1 MGGTVR
7 SRALIVAGTL
17 SAAVVCGGWFL
28 ERGLRGGSPWPG
40 GHGGGVGGAALFDQV
55 AEHVRRDYVDSI
67 GENQLYENAVNG
79 MLYQIGDPHTAYL
92 TPDRLARLTES
103 TNGAYVGLGV
113 QIDIR
118 DGWITIVAP
127 VPGSPAESIGLRTGD
142 QFVEID
148 GHSTQGWSQEEAT
161 KALRGAPGSTVH
173 VTVQRPGVEAHIPF
187 TLTRTEIHVPAVR
200 RTAMVTPTVGYVAV
214 AIFSDSTADELR
226 TAIDGLRPKG
236 ARSIIFDLRR
246 DPGGLLNQGVAVADL
261 FLSPGDTVVSLRGR
275 SPGTTQVFIDHQRER
290 WPGMPVVVLVDRGSA
305 SASEIVAGALQD
317 HDRAAVV
324 GAPTYGKGSAQSVFR
339 VDGGALKLTIARWY
353 TPSGRSISRPTPPPS
368 DDGADDDGA
377 GGAADT
383 TAAKRVLYHTSGGRS
398 VYGGGGIAPDVL
410 VGDSTTMAA
419 QVAFERALGPKLAA
433 FRDALT
439 AYALS
444 LEGSHTLASPDF
456 AVTPAMRE
464 ELWRRMRQHGV
475 TVDRTVFDEARP
487 VVDSALAIEVTRY
500 VFGADG
506 LFRRSVTADSAM
518 VVATDLAGHATSP
531 ADLLR
536 RAAARAAA
544 APHPAAQTASGPPKA

>member
-1 MGGTVR
+1 
-7 SRALIVAGTL
+7 
-17 SAAVVCGGWFL
+17 
-28 ERGLRGGSPWPG
+28 
-40 GHGGGVGGAALFDQV
+40 LFDQV

-67 GENQLYENAVNG
+67 GEDQLYQNAVNG

-103 TNGAYVGLGV
+103 TNGSYVGLGV

-127 VPGSPAESIGLRTGD
+127 VPGSPADRAGLRTGD

-148 GHSTQGWSQEEAT
+148 NHSTQGWSQEEAT
-161 KALRGAPGSTVH
+161 KALRGAPGSSVH
-173 VTVQRPGVEAHIPF
+173 VMVQRPGVETHIPF
-187 TLTRTEIHVPAVR
+187 TLTRGEIRVPAVR
-200 RTAMVTPTVGYVAV
+200 RSAMVAPTVGYVDV

-226 TAIDGLRPKG
+226 SAIDVLRNKG

-261 FLSPGDTVVSLRGR
+261 FLSAGDTVVSLRGR
-275 SPGTTQVFIDHQRER
+275 SPGTTQVFVDHERER
-290 WPGMPVVVLVDRGSA
+290 WPAMPVVVLVDRGSA

-317 HDRAAVV
+317 HDRAALV
-324 GAPTYGKGSAQSVFR
+324 GTPTYGKGSAQSVFK

-353 TPSGRSISRPTPPPS
+353 TPSGRSISRPTAPPS
-368 DDGADDDGA
+368 GDGDDDSA
-377 GGAADT
+377 SAATDS
-383 TAAKRVLYHTSGGRS
+383 AAARRLYRTSGGRT
-398 VYGGGGIAPDVL
+398 VYGGGGITPDVR
-410 VGDSTTMAA
+410 VGDTATAAA
-419 QVAFERALGPKLAA
+419 QIAFERALGPKLSA

-444 LEGSHTLASPDF
+444 LEGSHTLASPEF
-456 AVTPAMRE
+456 TVTPAMRD
-464 ELWRRMRQHGV
+464 ELWRRLRQRGV
-475 TVDRTVFDEARP
+475 TMDRSAFDASGA

-506 LFRRSVTADSAM
+506 LFHRSLTTDSAM
-518 VVATDLAGHATSP
+518 IVATDLASHATSP

>member
-1 MGGTVR
+1 VGGRVR

-28 ERGLRGGSPWPG
+28 ERGLRGGSSWPG

-55 AEHVRRDYVDSI
+55 AEHVRRDYVDSV
-67 GENQLYENAVNG
+67 GEDQLYQYAVNG
-79 MLYQIGDPHTAYL
+79 MLYEIGDPHTAYL
-92 TPDRLARLTES
+92 TPDRFARLTES
-103 TNGAYVGLGV
+103 TNGSYVGLGV

-118 DGWITIVAP
+118 DGWITVVAP
-127 VPGSPAESIGLRTGD
+127 VPGSPAERIGLRTGD

-161 KALRGAPGSTVH
+161 TALRGAPGSAVH
-173 VTVQRPGVEAHIPF
+173 ITVQRPGVETHIPF

-200 RTAMVTPTVGYVAV
+200 RTAMVAPTVGYVDV

-226 TAIDGLRPKG
+226 TAIDVLRNKG
-236 ARSIIFDLRR
+236 AKSIIFDLRR

-275 SPGTTQVFIDHQRER
+275 AAGASQVFVDHERER
-290 WPGMPVVVLVDRGSA
+290 WPQMPVVVLVDRGSA

-317 HDRAAVV
+317 HDRAALV
-324 GAPTYGKGSAQSVFR
+324 GAPTYGKGSAQSVFK

-353 TPSGRSISRPTPPPS
+353 TPSGRSISRPTPPPV
-368 DDGADDDGA
+368 DDGEDDSA
-377 GGAADT
+377 GPTTD
-383 TAAKRVLYHTSGGRS
+383 TAAARRAIYHTSGGRT
-398 VYGGGGIAPDVL
+398 VYGGGGITPDVL
-410 VGDSTTMAA
+410 VGDSTATAA
-419 QVAFERALGPKLAA
+419 QVAFERALGTKVAA

-444 LEGSHTLASPDF
+444 LEGGHTLTSPDF
-456 AVTPAMRE
+456 PVTSAMRE
-464 ELWRRMRQHGV
+464 ELWRRMRQRGV
-475 TVDRTVFDEARP
+475 TMDRSVFDNAKP
-487 VVDSALAIEVTRY
+487 VVDSALAIEITRY

-518 VVATDLAGHATSP
+518 VVATDLASHATSP

-544 APHPAAQTASGPPKA
+544 SPHPARQTASAPPKA

>member
-1 MGGTVR
+1 VGGRVR
-7 SRALIVAGTL
+7 SRALVVAGTL
-17 SAAVVCGGWFL
+17 SAAIVCGGWFL
-28 ERGLRGGSPWPG
+28 ERGLRGGSAWPG

-67 GENQLYENAVNG
+67 SEDQLYQNAVNG

-92 TPDRLARLTES
+92 TPDRFARLTES

-127 VPGSPAESIGLRTGD
+127 VPGSPADRAGLRTGD

-148 GHSTQGWSQEEAT
+148 GRSTQGWSQEEASS
-161 KALRGAPGSTVH
+161 ALRGARGSAVH
-173 VTVQRPGVEAHIPF
+173 LLVQRPGVETHIPF
-187 TLTRTEIHVPAVR
+187 TLTRAEVHVPAVR
-200 RTAMVTPTVGYVAV
+200 RTSMVTPTVGYVDV

-226 TAIDGLRPKG
+226 TAIEDLRTKG

-261 FLSPGDTVVSLRGR
+261 FLAPGDTIVSLRGR
-275 SPGTTQVFIDHQRER
+275 APGVTQIFIDHERER
-290 WPGMPVVVLVDRGSA
+290 WPQMPVVVLVDRGSA

-317 HDRAAVV
+317 HDRAVLV
-324 GAPTYGKGSAQSVFR
+324 GSPTYGKGSAQSVFK

-368 DDGADDDGA
+368 DDGEDDSAGA
-377 GGAADT
+377 PTD
-383 TAAKRVLYHTSGGRS
+383 TAAARKVLYHTSGGRT
-398 VYGGGGIAPDVL
+398 VYGGGGITPDVV
-410 VGDSTTMAA
+410 VGDTATSAA
-419 QVAFERALGPKLAA
+419 QVAFERALGPKVSAY
-433 FRDALT
+433 RDALT
-439 AYALS
+439 SYALS
-444 LEGSHTLASPDF
+444 LEGAHTLTSPDF

-464 ELWRRMRQHGV
+464 ELWRRLQQHGV
-475 TVDRTVFDEARP
+475 TMDRAVFDTARP
-487 VVDSALAIEVTRY
+487 VIDSALATEITRY

-506 LFRRSVTADSAM
+506 LFRRSLTADSVM
-518 VVATDLAGHATSP
+518 VVATDLASQSTSP

-536 RAAARAAA
+536 RAAAKAAA
-544 APHPAAQTASGPPKA
+544 SPHAGPTTASAPPKA

>member
-1 MGGTVR
+1 MGGTMR

-55 AEHVRRDYVDSI
+55 ADHVRRDYVDSI
-67 GENQLYENAVNG
+67 GDDQLYENAVNG
-79 MLYQIGDPHTAYL
+79 MLYQIGDPHTAFL
-92 TPDRLARLTES
+92 TPDRYARLQES
-103 TNGAYVGLGV
+103 TNGSYVGLGV
-113 QIDIR
+113 QIDTR
-118 DGWITIVAP
+118 DGWITVVAP
-127 VPGSPAESIGLRTGD
+127 VPGSPADRVGLRTGD

-148 GHSTQGWSQEEAT
+148 GRSTQGWSQDEAT
-161 KALRGAPGSTVH
+161 KALRGLPGSTVR
-173 VTVQRPGVEAHIPF
+173 VTVQRPGVETHIPF
-187 TLTRTEIHVPAVR
+187 TLTRSEIHVPAVR
-200 RTAMVTPTVGYVAV
+200 RAAMVAPTVGYVDV

-226 TAIDGLRPKG
+226 TAIDGLRAKG
-236 ARSIIFDLRR
+236 AKSILFDLRR
-246 DPGGLLNQGVAVADL
+246 DPGGLLNQGVAVANL
-261 FLSPGDTVVSLRGR
+261 FLAPGDTVVSLRGR
-275 SPGTTQVFIDHQRER
+275 APGTTQVFIDRERER

-317 HDRAAVV
+317 HDRAALV
-324 GAPTYGKGSAQSVFR
+324 GTPTYGKGSAQSVFK

-353 TPSGRSISRPTPPPS
+353 TPSGRSISRPTTPP
-368 DDGADDDGA
+368 DDGDDDGA
-377 GGAADT
+377 GPPADT
-383 TAAKRVLYHTSGGRS
+383 TAARRVMYHTSGGRS

-410 VGDSTTMAA
+410 VGDTAATAA
-419 QVAFERALGPKLAA
+419 QVAFERALGSKLGS

-444 LEGSHTLASPDF
+444 LEGSHTLTSPDF
-456 AVTPAMRE
+456 AVTSDMRE

-475 TVDRTVFDEARP
+475 TMDRTVFDDARP

-500 VFGADG
+500 AFGADG
-506 LFRRSVTADSAM
+506 LFRRSLTSDSAM
-518 VVATDLAGHATSP
+518 VVATDLASHATST

-536 RAAARAAA
+536 RAAARAAL
-544 APHPAAQTASGPPKA
+544 APHPASQTASGPPKA